1 MAKVKIWQLPVSSF
15 FIGAL
20 IAIATL
26 FCHFDAQAQHY
37 DISQQND
44 SLWTISITIDGKV
57 TGTWQITHPVYRF
70 ATADINGD
78 GSLDAVVGVFKGSK
92 YFKTPSRRVFIFKN
106 FDGDIRPLWLGSRLG
121 GELVDF
127 TIVDN
132 KIRAIEKTADGRFAV
147 SDYRWRGF
155 GMGFDSLVK
164 MCDTIEEGYKFLN
177 N

>member
-1 MAKVKIWQLPVSSF
+1 MAKVNIWQLPVSSF
-15 FIGAL
+15 LIGAL

-26 FCHFDAQAQHY
+26 FCHFDAQAQQY

-44 SLWTISITIDGKV
+44 SLWTLSMTIDGKV
-57 TGTWQITHPVYRF
+57 TGTWQIIHPVYRF

-78 GSLDAVVGVFKGSK
+78 GSIDAVVGVFKSSR

-127 TIVDN
+127 NVVGN
-132 KIRAIEKTADGRFAV
+132 KIRAIEKTSDGRFAV
-147 SDYRWRGF
+147 SNYRWRGF

-164 MCDTIEEGYKFLN
+164 ICDTIEEGYNYLN

>member
-1 MAKVKIWQLPVSSF
+1 M
-15 FIGAL
+15 
-20 IAIATL
+20 AIATI
-26 FCHFDAQAQHY
+26 FCDFDAQAQQY

-44 SLWTISITIDGKV
+44 SLWTLSLVVDGNV

-78 GSLDAVVGVFKGSK
+78 GSLDAVVGVFKGSR

-106 FDGDIRPLWLGSRLG
+106 FKGDIRPLWLGSRLG

-127 TIVDN
+127 TVVDN
-132 KIRAIEKTADGRFAV
+132 KIRAIEKTCDGRYAV
-147 SDYRWRGF
+147 SDYRWQGF

-164 MCDTIEEGYKFLN
+164 MCDTIKEGYKYFIN
-177 N
+177 K